1 MWCTVFVSQKLL
13 DNHLLASADAE
24 EGKVFFNKMKG
35 DYYRYLAEVC
45 SEEEER
51 KSKFLSK

>member
-13 DNHLLASADAE
+13 DDHLLASADAE

-45 SEEEER
+45 SEEDER